1 MRLVWYNM
9 PWLAFVGLG
18 LKLKDITLEAL
29 EVLNK
34 ADKVFLDTYTSISPD
49 INVTTLSNLLRKEII
64 PLKRADIE
72 DENAAKIFNELARGR
87 NVAFAIIGDPFIA
100 TTHMAL
106 LLEAVRRNVDVRVVH
121 GLTIYSVAISYSG
134 LMIYKFGRCATIVY
148 PKEGIFYDYF
158 YYVIKENMKLGLHT
172 LLLLELDVDKGIFMT
187 ANDAL
192 KLMVEAEKKRR
203 ENVISEETRVLV
215 IARAG
220 TPTQKFA
227 YGKIISLIK
236 EDFGPPPHTLIVPGR
251 LHYIEEDALKRFLID

>member
-1 MRLVWYNM
+1 M

-29 EVLNK
+29 EILRN
-34 ADKVFLDTYTSISPD
+34 ADIVFLDTYTSISPD
-49 INVTTLSNLLRKEII
+49 INVSSLSSLVGKRII
-64 PLKRADIE
+64 PLGRRDVEEK
-72 DENAAKIFNELARGR
+72 NAEKIFGELVRGR
-87 NVAFAIIGDPFIA
+87 NVAFAVIGDPFIA

-106 LLEAVRRNVDVRVVH
+106 LLEAIKRNVEVKVVH

-134 LMIYKFGRCATIVY
+134 LMVYKFGRCATIVY

-158 YYVIKENMKLGLHT
+158 YDVIKENLKLGLHT
-172 LLLLELDVDKGIFMT
+172 LLLLELDVDNKVFMT

-192 KLMVEAEKKRR
+192 KLMLEAEERR
-203 ENVISEETRVLV
+203 KEGVISKEMKVLV

-220 TPTQKFA
+220 FPTQKYV
-227 YGKIISLIK
+227 YGKIASLIK
-236 EDFGPPPHTLIVPGR
+236 ENFGPPPHTIIVPGK

>member
-1 MRLVWYNM
+1 M

-29 EVLNK
+29 EILRN
-34 ADKVFLDTYTSISPD
+34 ADIVFLDTYTSISPD
-49 INVTTLSNLLRKEII
+49 INVSSLSSLVGKRII
-64 PLKRADIE
+64 PLGRRDVEEK
-72 DENAAKIFNELARGR
+72 NAEKIFGELVRGR
-87 NVAFAIIGDPFIA
+87 NVAFAVIGDPFIA

-106 LLEAVRRNVDVRVVH
+106 LLEAIKRNVEVKVVH

-134 LMIYKFGRCATIVY
+134 LMVYKFSRCATIVY

-158 YYVIKENMKLGLHT
+158 YDVIKENLKLGLHT
-172 LLLLELDVDKGIFMT
+172 LLLLELDVDNKVFMT

-192 KLMVEAEKKRR
+192 KLMLEAEERR
-203 ENVISEETRVLV
+203 KEGVISKEMKVLV

-220 TPTQKFA
+220 FPTQKYV
-227 YGKIISLIK
+227 YGKIASLIK
-236 EDFGPPPHTLIVPGR
+236 ENFGPPPHTIIVPGK